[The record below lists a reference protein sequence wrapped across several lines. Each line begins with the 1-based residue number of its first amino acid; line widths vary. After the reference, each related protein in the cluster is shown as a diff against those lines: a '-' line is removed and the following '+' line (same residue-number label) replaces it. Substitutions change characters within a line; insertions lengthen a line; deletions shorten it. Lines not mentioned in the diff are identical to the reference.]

1 MSAGVNFNAAME
13 SLDASKAFA
22 EMPGPQRAAALL
34 LLLGEE
40 EGAPIWQRLD
50 EDEIKLVSHAM
61 VQLGSLEAATVE
73 RLIVDFVSRLSSGGG
88 ITSNFERTESLLL
101 KIFPL
106 SRSPRSWRRSRARA
120 ESASGRA

>member
-1 MSAGVNFNAAME
+1 MSAGVNFTAAME
-13 SLDASKAFA
+13 SVDASKAFA

-73 RLIVDFVSRLSSGGG
+73 RLIVDFV
-88 ITSNFERTESLLL
+88 
-101 KIFPL
+101 
-106 SRSPRSWRRSRARA
+106 
-120 ESASGRA
+120 